1 MTPRCKLE
9 GIPKQGRFT
18 AKKMEQIISQAK
30 LNIEEF
36 MLYFK
41 DTDNAVN
48 YMNEYSGLIHLAIYR
63 AMVKEGCKYQREMRD
78 FISA

>member
-1 MTPRCKLE
+1 MKDFQL
-9 GIPKQGRFT
+9 IPTIVMQTTTLMGT
-18 AKKMEQIISQAK
+18 EQIISQAK